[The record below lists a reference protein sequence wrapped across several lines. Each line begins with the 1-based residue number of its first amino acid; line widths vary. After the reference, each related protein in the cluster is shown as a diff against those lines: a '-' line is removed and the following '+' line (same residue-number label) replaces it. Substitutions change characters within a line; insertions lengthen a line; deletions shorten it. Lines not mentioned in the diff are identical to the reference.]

1 MVTISRIKAGHYA
14 VSDGRTIVKQGS
26 GWYILT
32 GEGKHDFG
40 PVTTL
45 ASAKEYVTSGS
56 VHIGQH
62 NPASRH
68 GRKQG
73 RKEYNAYLASEAKRG
88 NYAPL
93 VLTILAMAVVAFLIE
108 LAKQS

>member
-1 MVTISRIKAGHYA
+1 MVTISRIQAGHYS
-14 VSDGRTIVKQGS
+14 VSDGRSIVKQGS

-45 ASAKEYVTSGS
+45 ASAKEYVRSGS
-56 VHIGQH
+56 VHVGQH
-62 NPASRH
+62 NPASRY

-73 RKEYNAYLASEAKRG
+73 RKEYNAYLASEAKQG

-93 VLTILAMAVVAFLIE
+93 ILTVLAMAVVAFLIE
-108 LAKQS
+108 LARQS